1 MAHLQVLKGKPAEEK
16 ANANAMRKL
25 DEPHVGLASSR
36 RATAYAYCAVHE
48 VATKTTE
55 QFPRPI
61 AQCLNCLEAGVTV
74 ARPRPPASPA
84 TQQHKTAT
92 QAAGPPSRVENT
104 GQPLRQQFGMICSSG
119 LAELKVGGVSA
130 ASGKHFRCNLPQ
142 FRVEAAVLDPSKSS
156 RVCADIHQSSYIE
169 GPRRPNN
176 SQLMPAFGLQYDKC
190 VLNYNLIPECLRF
203 CVHRCDLHS
212 SDCHR
217 LDDGSQ
223 APAKGSPAAGDRQ
236 PAGSRARE
244 ILGEEP
250 GSLQSLVLS
259 GMGCSVH
266 DQVSRLDVTHR
277 KVAWSVCNTGR
288 WVPCSSRGASCLECA
303 PAK

>member
-1 MAHLQVLKGKPAEEK
+1 MSQLFGGRGYRCQ
-16 ANANAMRKL
+16 
-25 DEPHVGLASSR
+25 
-36 RATAYAYCAVHE
+36 T
-48 VATKTTE
+48 
-55 QFPRPI
+55 
-61 AQCLNCLEAGVTV
+61 
-74 ARPRPPASPA
+74 PP
-84 TQQHKTAT
+84 TGITGHTAT
-92 QAAGPPSRVENT
+92 QNCNTSSRAPKRRRKHRTATPATIWHDLLKRCGKIEI
-104 GQPLRQQFGMICSSG
+104 LRCFCSKWK
-119 LAELKVGGVSA
+119 AFQIQSA
-130 ASGKHFRCNLPQ
+130 AVPCRGSFFGPFQIFQSVHRY
-142 FRVEAAVLDPSKSS
+142 PSIKL
-156 RVCADIHQSSYIE
+156 YMLIE

-176 SQLMPAFGLQYDKC
+176 SQLMPAFGLQFDKC

-244 ILGEEP
+244 ILGEES

-259 GMGCSVH
+259 GMGCSVN